1 MGQQEY
7 EDLETKDP
15 DVYYMTHG
23 EEDNDSGIVTSDLLK
38 QSYYTQKEVISII
51 KDVVNQLCTKIIYNL
66 IILVAQKQRNQKIR
80 LLIMM
85 VLYILQKVQIST
97 L

>member
-7 EDLETKDP
+7 DDLETKDP

-23 EEDNDSGIVTSDLLK
+23 EKDDDSGIITSDLLK
-38 QSYYTQKEVISII
+38 QSYYTQKEVINII

-85 VLYILQKVQIST
+85 VLYILQKVQISI